1 MEVIHMKVVIAVDGS
16 KHAEDAARFLAK
28 LPHGEHL
35 ELNIVAV
42 NYAPGIHSTVEIIG
56 STENYLNA
64 SRAQLD
70 ATCKKIK
77 AMFDGADATVK
88 TTILDG
94 HPGETLANLAS
105 GKEVDLLV
113 IGAVGHSTFD
123 RILIGSVS
131 DFVATHATC
140 SVLVVRPGLADT
152 FAHQKRFNV
161 CYAYD
166 DSRPSKNAIDTL
178 GRFLWQPNTDIDVV
192 SVIRSAQIYS
202 DIPITLDTSAL
213 RARAMEEIERGAK
226 LASIVSASPATHIV
240 ESDHVGDGIV
250 KFATKQKSDLVLLGD
265 TGRGIVSR
273 FFLGSVSRYVL
284 RHAPCSVWIG
294 RNRS

>member
-1 MEVIHMKVVIAVDGS
+1 MKAIIATDGS
-16 KHAEDAARFLAK
+16 KHAEDSARFLAK

-35 ELNIVAV
+35 DLNIVAV

-56 STENYLNA
+56 STENYLHA
-64 SRAQLD
+64 SKAQLD
-70 ATCKKIK
+70 AACQKMES
-77 AMFDGADATVK
+77 MFEGANATVK
-88 TTILDG
+88 VCTLDG

-105 GKEVDLLV
+105 EKDVDLLV
-113 IGAVGHSTFD
+113 IGAKGHSTFD
-123 RILIGSVS
+123 RLLIGSVS

-140 SVLVVRPGLADT
+140 SVLVVRPGLAD
-152 FAHQKRFNV
+152 ALEPQKRFNV

-166 DSRPSKNAIDTL
+166 DSRPSKNAIDTFS
-178 GRFLWQPNTDIDVV
+178 RFLWKGNADVDVV
-192 SVIRSAQIYS
+192 NIIRSAQIYS

-213 RARAMEEIERGAK
+213 RAQAMQEVERGK
-226 LASIVSASPATHIV
+226 TFASIISSHPAAHVI

-250 KFATKQKSDLVLLGD
+250 QFATQRKSDLILLGD

-294 RNRS
+294 RNRQ